1 MTELDINFLAHQL
14 ERALTETA
22 ALRADVAV
30 LMATTAR
37 LESITAAVLLEL
49 QAMNRRR
56 NEPRSQA
63 WSPADPIEAVLRAL
77 VEVYCTDDVA
87 FAGDEPT

>member
-1 MTELDINFLAHQL
+1 
-14 ERALTETA
+14 
-22 ALRADVAV
+22 

-63 WSPADPIEAVLRAL
+63 
-77 VEVYCTDDVA
+77 
-87 FAGDEPT
+87 